1 MRGKVYLVG
10 AGPGDPDLLTV
21 KAVRAIE
28 RADLILHDD
37 LVSDAIRALFPPT
50 ATVVNVG
57 KRAGRPVATQEEIQR
72 RMTRAA
78 LDGLEVVRLKAGDPL
93 VFARAGEE
101 IEALRRAGVDLEI
114 IPGVT
119 AAFAAAAA
127 VQIPLTDRRLA
138 SKIVFLTAHRVGD
151 WSPEEWKAA
160 ASSENTVVVYMPGSH
175 YAALGAQLIAG
186 GLAADTPVVAVSNAS
201 QADQSAR
208 STTLEKLPELGR
220 IGSPA
225 VLIIGAVAA
234 FAALDAAAQREA
246 LEAAIASAG

>member
-1 MRGKVYLVG
+1 MSGKVYLVG
-10 AGPGDPDLLTV
+10 AGPGDPGLLTV
-21 KAVRAIE
+21 KAVRAIK
-28 RADLILHDD
+28 RADLVLHDD
-37 LVSDAIRALFPPT
+37 LVSDAVRTLFPPT

-72 RMTRAA
+72 RMIGAA

-151 WSPEEWKAA
+151 WSPQEWRAA
-160 ASSENTVVVYMPGSH
+160 ASSENTVVVYMPGNH
-175 YAALGAQLIAG
+175 GAELGAQLIAG

-201 QADQSAR
+201 QPDQAAL
-208 STTLEKLPELGR
+208 STTLGELSRLGR
-220 IGSPA
+220 ISSPA
-225 VLIIGAVAA
+225 VLIVGAVAA
-234 FAALDAAAQREA
+234 FAALDATAQKEA
-246 LEAAIASAG
+246 LEAVIP